1 MMHALLFYE
10 KQASFSIKYDIYQ
23 QSLDCYGPKIHS
35 LIEFDRQ
42 VNGLNDT
49 FSFLFFFW
57 PFGVLWKMENIYG
70 NQLIIGFWKSLQE
83 TSTKRSILG
92 TYV

>member
-1 MMHALLFYE
+1 VHDALLFYE

-42 VNGLNDT
+42 VNGLNDAFF
-49 FSFLFFFW
+49 FSFLFFSFR
-57 PFGVLWKMENIYG
+57 VLWKMERIWK
-70 NQLIIGFWKSLQE
+70 LINNRVLEEFPRNFNEKINV
-83 TSTKRSILG
+83 
-92 TYV
+92 YV